1 MKQKAAFFLLGTF
14 IFLFFV
20 LLSYLVHKNA
30 FLQFDFDTT
39 VRLQDNISR
48 RLDGFFSLLSLIGNF
63 EIATVVLLIILIFSR
78 KLLSIFVLFFYAAF
92 HFIELYG
99 KTFVEQLPPPEFML
113 RVQKIIDLPQFYVRQ
128 EFSYPSGHAGRAVF
142 LSVLLGFM
150 LLRTKKFSR
159 TQKVFILAA
168 IFIYD
173 LAMFTSRVYLG
184 EHWTSDVFGG
194 GLLGLSLGLI
204 SILLLV

>member
-1 MKQKAAFFLLGTF
+1 MKQKLPLFIFGTF
-14 IFLFFV
+14 IFLFFAFF
-20 LLSYLVHKNA
+20 SYLVQKNI

-48 RLDGFFSLLSLIGNF
+48 RFDEAFSLFSLVGNF
-63 EIATVVLLIILIFSR
+63 EIATLFLLILLVLSR

-99 KTFVEQLPPPEFML
+99 KAFVEQLPPPEFML
-113 RVQKIIDLPQFYVRQ
+113 RVQKIIDFPQFHVRQ

-142 LSVLLGFM
+142 LSVLLAFM
-150 LLRTKKFSR
+150 LLRTKKLSQ
-159 TQKVFILAA
+159 TQKVFILSA

-173 LAMFTSRVYLG
+173 ILMFTSRIYLG
-184 EHWTSDVFGG
+184 EHWISDVMGG
-194 GLLGLSLGLI
+194 ALLGLSLGLFA
-204 SILLLV
+204 SLVL

>member
-14 IFLFFV
+14 IFLFFA
-20 LLSYLVHKNA
+20 LLSYLVHKNT

-48 RLDGFFSLLSLIGNF
+48 RFDGAFSLLSLVGNF
-63 EIATVVLLIILIFSR
+63 EIATLFLLIILIFSR

-99 KTFVEQLPPPEFML
+99 KSFVEQLPPPEFML
-113 RVQKIIDLPQFYVRQ
+113 RVQKIIELPQFHVRQ

-142 LSVLLGFM
+142 LSVLLGFI
-150 LLRTKKFSR
+150 LSRTKKLSR
-159 TQKVFILAA
+159 TQKVFILSLLL
-168 IFIYD
+168 IYD
-173 LAMFTSRVYLG
+173 IAMFTSRVYLG
-184 EHWTSDVFGG
+184 EHWVSDVLGG
-194 GLLGLSLGLI
+194 GLLGLSLGILAT
-204 SILLLV
+204 ILL